1 MHHLKPMP
9 VNGRCDHNHGEKQPM
24 TKENFL
30 TIRWNNV
37 LSLGI
42 GIPTLI
48 FILVAFSTS
57 IWLGRGG
64 LIGLSIFGA
73 LF

>member
-1 MHHLKPMP
+1 
-9 VNGRCDHNHGEKQPM
+9 M

-30 TIRWNNV
+30 TIRWNNY
-37 LSLGI
+37 LSLGV

-48 FILVAFSTS
+48 YIVVAFSTS
-57 IWLGRGG
+57 IWSGQGG